1 MAVTIYDQP
10 QLIAPA
16 GNPLV
21 FTFSSDQTAQPNFS
35 FIVEVYIDGQ
45 LRLTQEVFR
54 QFNTLGRID
63 VCEAVQ
69 SVVANP
75 EITTAIE
82 YNATNSMVEYYIK
95 VYEKYG
101 STPTIQDDDTS
112 ATLLA
117 FNGALEYREW
127 VNFNYDDYDPWQTNF
142 AKFLTYFP
150 RSKRALCGM
159 EENFYLGYFEQTG
172 AQTAT
177 LVVNLFDISGNN
189 IAFGSYNITESEFVI
204 LNVGPQVIIDNT
216 AINQVDFDDCYYY
229 TVYVELTDIATETF
243 TIYMDLDC
251 KRYDTYRLHW
261 LNKFGAFDSF
271 TFSLVSTEAA
281 NVQSY
286 GYQRDPGVWDGT
298 SYTYP
303 LYAGQAINFAKTKT
317 ETLTLNSDW
326 INQDIQQWLVKS
338 LYDSPLVYLEREN
351 GTEFEPVK
359 VTNSN
364 YTLRQRRRDGL
375 IQETVNIDR
384 TFTYRSQLN

>member
-1 MAVTIYDQP
+1 MAITIYDEP

-69 SVVANP
+69 SVVANA

-127 VNFNYDDYDPWQTNF
+127 VNFNYDDYDPWQTNY

-177 LVVNLFDISGNN
+177 LVVNLFDINGSN

-204 LNVGPQVIIDNT
+204 LKV
-216 AINQVDFDDCYYY
+216 
-229 TVYVELTDIATETF
+229 
-243 TIYMDLDC
+243 
-251 KRYDTYRLHW
+251 K
-261 LNKFGAFDSF
+261 
-271 TFSLVSTEAA
+271 FSLLFLI
-281 NVQSY
+281 Y
-286 GYQRDPGVWDGT
+286 
-298 SYTYP
+298 
-303 LYAGQAINFAKTKT
+303 K
-317 ETLTLNSDW
+317 
-326 INQDIQQWLVKS
+326 
-338 LYDSPLVYLEREN
+338 YL
-351 GTEFEPVK
+351 
-359 VTNSN
+359 
-364 YTLRQRRRDGL
+364 
-375 IQETVNIDR
+375 
-384 TFTYRSQLN
+384 